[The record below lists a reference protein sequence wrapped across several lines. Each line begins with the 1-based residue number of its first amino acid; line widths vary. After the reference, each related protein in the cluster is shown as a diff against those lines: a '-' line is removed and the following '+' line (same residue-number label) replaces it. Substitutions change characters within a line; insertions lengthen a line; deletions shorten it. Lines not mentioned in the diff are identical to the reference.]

1 MVLLLLVL
9 LVRRRRQKGRKVSPE
24 VESRKD
30 HSKRKSRRVWPDNG
44 TALSADNPSRTRS
57 SSDLDQGSRV
67 DKSDAAQQRV
77 ELGAAMHRA
86 ASSWVESSRERA
98 LSPLAASTLPSAG
111 LPAARPALP
120 PIGATNSSLPSV
132 IEDVEEDGIDVGQH
146 WAFGEEAAH
155 ALRAVRFAPTLPPFE
170 EVGSLPASTQFDA
183 ANRVLSKEAQ
193 RRLLSVRQSRSV
205 LEGTQALEGTPSL
218 RSEARPAPPLG
229 GGNPV
234 LMRSAPSVGGGL
246 LPVRPAPQLESSP
259 HQRRPSAPKV
269 LELTGGGG
277 TTLQPGFR
285 GPDQPGARVA
295 TLQPSAERAAL
306 EMIAPTRRT
315 PLPSAIVDASLG
327 LL

>member
-1 MVLLLLVL
+1 MLLLLVL

-24 VESRKD
+24 VEYGKD
-30 HSKRKSRRVWPDNG
+30 DTDDDDGDDSGD
-44 TALSADNPSRTRS
+44 TSAPEPPTV
-57 SSDLDQGSRV
+57 GS
-67 DKSDAAQQRV
+67 
-77 ELGAAMHRA
+77 GAAMGGA
-86 ASSWVESSRERA
+86 AAGGDAGEA
-98 LSPLAASTLPSAG
+98 GGHAASTLPSLRSSAG

-132 IEDVEEDGIDVGQH
+132 IEDVEEDGIDVCQH

-183 ANRVLSKEAQ
+183 ANRALSKEAQ

-315 PLPSAIVDASLG
+315 PLPSAIVDASLS